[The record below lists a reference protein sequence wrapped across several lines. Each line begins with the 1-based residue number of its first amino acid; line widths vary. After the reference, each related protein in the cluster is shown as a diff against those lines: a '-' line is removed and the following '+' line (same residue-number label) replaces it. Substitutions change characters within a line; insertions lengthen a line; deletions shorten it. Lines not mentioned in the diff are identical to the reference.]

1 MRSFYQDR
9 LGTTIGKTP
18 KSAVFVQIATP
29 PRCPPNTTG
38 FAIRRMEYRGA
49 RMDYVVT
56 EGKGATLALAQ
67 DEEEKE
73 DEDEEDE
80 EEQQEESA
88 ARSLVLSIDGA
99 VATPL
104 SSSPTAIPAG
114 STARVFIASP

>member
-1 MRSFYQDR
+1 
-9 LGTTIGKTP
+9 
-18 KSAVFVQIATP
+18 
-29 PRCPPNTTG
+29 
-38 FAIRRMEYRGA
+38 MEYRGA

-88 ARSLVLSIDGA
+88 ADVSLVISIDGA

>member
-1 MRSFYQDR
+1 
-9 LGTTIGKTP
+9 
-18 KSAVFVQIATP
+18 
-29 PRCPPNTTG
+29 
-38 FAIRRMEYRGA
+38 MEYRGA

-88 ARSLVLSIDGA
+88 ARVSLVISIDGA

-104 SSSPTAIPAG
+104 SSSSPTAIPAG

>member
-1 MRSFYQDR
+1 
-9 LGTTIGKTP
+9 
-18 KSAVFVQIATP
+18 
-29 PRCPPNTTG
+29 
-38 FAIRRMEYRGA
+38 MEYRGA

-88 ARSLVLSIDGA
+88 ARSLVISIDGA

-104 SSSPTAIPAG
+104 SSSSPTAIPAG